1 MDKTRYIEQ
10 LENEPAPYI
19 FFLRPRRFGKTLFV
33 SMLRYYY
40 GLEHQEQ
47 FDSLFGKYYIG
58 AHPTSRAHSYHV
70 LKFDFSRIGTSTPE
84 TTQSGFQQNVL
95 IGVKN
100 FEKRYDGIS
109 QDYTGYENPSDA
121 LKEFFVTHREKK
133 IYLLIDEYD
142 HFAYEI
148 SSFHFEH
155 FSESAQLET
164 TVQAAT
170 VQLQGYLQSEALQR
184 LDNLKAYAIV
194 FVGPEVR
201 AVEAVA

>member
-1 MDKTRYIEQ
+1 M
-10 LENEPAPYI
+10 
-19 FFLRPRRFGKTLFV
+19 
-33 SMLRYYY
+33 
-40 GLEHQEQ
+40 
-47 FDSLFGKYYIG
+47 FDCHLI
-58 AHPTSRAHSYHV
+58 A
-70 LKFDFSRIGTSTPE
+70 
-84 TTQSGFQQNVL
+84 GF
-95 IGVKN
+95 
-100 FEKRYDGIS
+100 R
-109 QDYTGYENPSDA
+109 
-121 LKEFFVTHREKK
+121 
-133 IYLLIDEYD
+133 YD

-148 SSFHFEH
+148 LSFHFEH